1 MAGYLDI
8 SIKLD
13 EDFVECLKSLKKE
26 YGNKLT
32 ILNGLSNS
40 QLNNTEFIDNFIDKN
55 STTADA
61 SIDGNANA
69 STKDIC
75 SLMTEMRKPELKL
88 ESFNKIFYELKKK
101 YGLEIAKDW
110 LKNEWDGHFY
120 NHDAYS
126 TSFLPYCVLPNE
138 CCHFI
143 LEGKHYY
150 ISIEDMYNL
159 LDVKEETY
167 NDISYKR
174 PVNLVVLDYDVVNK
188 VKRYT
193 KVESISTKLT
203 DKKFIY
209 TGLANGNGVITTEDH
224 SLIRCDGSELKAG
237 LVDTKLD
244 TVISY
249 FDDSEFTNSIYYV
262 NEMPLNGETGWLV
275 GMYIAE
281 GYNAKGQCCIC
292 QSKEASPEQWDK
304 LIMLLDKYKIP
315 FKTYRNDMIIRLNN
329 GDMNWNKNIN
339 SIVDGKYAF
348 GKKFCKEL
356 THFNDNFLKGVLA
369 GIIDGDGTI
378 ANNSTCMIRMA
389 SRTLINQIREI
400 GLHFGVF
407 FGARIPYIEK
417 QNMTSFSQ
425 RNTIYSANVNMN
437 RHKEFFESLPSIKI
451 KKSYTNFSYDPKYDS
466 SGFTEIFGE
475 VRANKSC
482 EVEIHSDV
490 VYDMS
495 TESHTFICNNV
506 LVHNCF
512 AYDLKDLA
520 EKGLYFIQN
529 NFNAQPP
536 KHLSTFT
543 DFVGEFVSFMSNRS
557 SGEL

>member
-13 EDFVECLKSLKKE
+13 EDFVECLKGLKKE

-40 QLNNTEFIDNFIDKN
+40 QLNNTEFIDNFVDKN
-55 STTADA
+55 TSTADA

-75 SLMTEMRKPELKL
+75 SLMVEMRKPELKL

-101 YGLEIAKDW
+101 YGVEVARDW

-126 TSFLPYCVLPNE
+126 TSFYPYCVLPNE

-143 LEGKHYY
+143 LKGKHYY
-150 ISIEDMYNL
+150 TSIEDMYSML
-159 LDVKEETY
+159 SEEEEKCG
-167 NDISYKR
+167 DINYKR
-174 PVNLVVLDYDVVNK
+174 PINLMVLDYDIKAK

-193 KVESISTKLT
+193 RVEAISTKLT

-209 TGLANGNGVITTEDH
+209 TGLSNGNGIITTEDH
-224 SLIRCDGSELKAG
+224 SLIRFDGSELKADEVEVKKDM
-237 LVDTKLD
+237 L
-244 TVISY
+244 ISY
-249 FDDSEFTNSIYYV
+249 FDDSEFTNSIYTF
-262 NEMPLNGETGWLV
+262 NEIPLNEETGWLV

-292 QSKEASPEQWDK
+292 QSKEASRKQWDK
-304 LIMLLDKYKIP
+304 LVELLDKYEIP
-315 FKTYRNDMIIRLNN
+315 YKTYKDDTVIRLNN
-329 GDMNWNKNIN
+329 GTKNWNKNIN
-339 SIVDGKYAF
+339 SIVVGRYSF
-348 GKKFCKEL
+348 GKKFCSDI
-356 THFNDNFLKGVLA
+356 THFNEDFLKGIIA

-378 ANNSTCMIRMA
+378 ANNHTCLIRMA

-437 RHKEFFESLPSIKI
+437 RHPDFFKSIPSIKV
-451 KKSYTNFSYDPKYDS
+451 KELFTNFTYDSKYDS
-466 SGFTEIFGE
+466 SGFVEQFGE
-475 VRANKSC
+475 VVANKTC
-482 EVEIHSDV
+482 EVEIHSDT
-490 VYDMS
+490 VYDLS

-520 EKGLYFIQN
+520 EKGLYFIQD
-529 NFNAQPP
+529 NFNHQPP
-536 KHLSTFT
+536 KHLNTFT
-543 DFVGEFVSFMSNRS
+543 DFVGEFVSFMSNRK
-557 SGEL
+557 